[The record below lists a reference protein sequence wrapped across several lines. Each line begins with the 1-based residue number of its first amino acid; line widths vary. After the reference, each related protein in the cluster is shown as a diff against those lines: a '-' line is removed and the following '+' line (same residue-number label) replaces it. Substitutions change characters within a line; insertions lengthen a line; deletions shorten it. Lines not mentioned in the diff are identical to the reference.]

1 MKTVATGVNAGSTTK
16 TALLIVS
23 AAILLCGCGPG
34 NGFLKGLKLPG
45 FEPVGPVSVYN
56 ADNLFNYI
64 NGEAESYFPFG
75 FRFLY
80 KQSWR
85 GESGCLLTVDA
96 YDMTDSRGALGI
108 YRKYSGDMD
117 VTVSGAGDAACT
129 DGHVLLM
136 RRGRFFMRIMPDT
149 ALDPK
154 ARASVE
160 DMTAMA
166 RALDGAL

>member
-1 MKTVATGVNAGSTTK
+1 MKAVANGVNAGMKAK

-23 AAILLCGCGPG
+23 AGILLCGCGPG
-34 NGFLKGLKLPG
+34 NEFLKGLKLPG
-45 FEPVGPVSVYN
+45 FEPVGPVAVYN

-85 GESGCLLTVDA
+85 GDSGCLLTVDA

-108 YRKYSGDMD
+108 YRKFSEAMEA
-117 VTVSGAGDAACT
+117 TIKGAGDAAST
-129 DGHVLLM
+129 DGHIVLM
-136 RRGRFFMRIMPDT
+136 RKGRLFMRIMPDT
-149 ALDPK
+149 ALDAK